1 MSAMKTDV
9 EQALKNPTN
18 EIRALI
24 TLLGDEDRNIRDVA
38 RERLFEFGTAAEDHL
53 YEATLSDVE
62 GKVRIEARHILEKIR
77 QEELFSSFY
86 LLGLRDEEH
95 FDLEHAAF
103 LLARFGYSDVDV
115 AAHQRELDELANRVR
130 RRIAKRSETHQGRM
144 IVEAINQVLFAEE
157 GFYGNLNAYYE
168 PDNSYL
174 NRVLERRTGIPVTL
188 SLVFLLIARRLNAPI
203 RGINMPVHFICQ
215 YHTPRESFYFD
226 PFNNGRIMTR
236 AECAMLLL
244 EAGHTFD
251 DDCLRPASSRTIIAR
266 MIRNL
271 VLIYEHQGQAEKA
284 SRLDRV
290 LKMLRMNG

>member
-1 MSAMKTDV
+1 MK
-9 EQALKNPTN
+9 NSPN

-24 TLLGDEDRNIRDVA
+24 TLLGDEDGNVRNVA
-38 RERLFEFGTAAEDHL
+38 RERLFEFGTEAEDHL
-53 YEATLSDVE
+53 HEATLSDGE
-62 GKVRIEARHILEKIR
+62 GKVRIEARHVLEKIR
-77 QEELFSSFY
+77 QDELFASFY
-86 LLGLRDEEH
+86 LLGLRDDEH

-115 AAHQRELDELANRVR
+115 AAHQRELDELAQRVR
-130 RRIAKRSETHQGRM
+130 RRISPRHETYKGRM
-144 IVEAINQVLFAEE
+144 FVEAVNQVLFAEE

-188 SLVFLLIARRLNAPI
+188 SLVFLLIARRLHLPI
-203 RGINMPVHFICQ
+203 RGINMPVHFVCQ
-215 YHTPRESFYFD
+215 YHAPNESFYFD

-236 AECAMLLL
+236 AECARLLL
-244 EAGHTFD
+244 EAGHSFD
-251 DDCLRPASSRTIIAR
+251 DDCLRPASPRTIIAR

>member
-1 MSAMKTDV
+1 
-9 EQALKNPTN
+9 
-18 EIRALI
+18 
-24 TLLGDEDRNIRDVA
+24 
-38 RERLFEFGTAAEDHL
+38 
-53 YEATLSDVE
+53 
-62 GKVRIEARHILEKIR
+62 
-77 QEELFSSFY
+77 
-86 LLGLRDEEH
+86 
-95 FDLEHAAF
+95 
-103 LLARFGYSDVDV
+103 VDV
-115 AAHQRELDELANRVR
+115 AAHQRELDELAQRVR
-130 RRIAKRSETHQGRM
+130 QRIAPRNETHKGRM
-144 IVEAINQVLFAEE
+144 IVETINQVLFAEE

-188 SLVFLLIARRLNAPI
+188 SLVFLLLARRLHLPI